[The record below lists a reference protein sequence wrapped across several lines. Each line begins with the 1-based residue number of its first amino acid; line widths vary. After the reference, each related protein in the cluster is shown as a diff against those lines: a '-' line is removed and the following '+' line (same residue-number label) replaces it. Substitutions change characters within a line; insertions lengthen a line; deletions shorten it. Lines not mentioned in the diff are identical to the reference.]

1 MRRVRRVALVLG
13 LAIGAVVL
21 TPAIA
26 SAHPLGNF
34 TVNRYEGIRV
44 GSDHVDEDYVVDMAE
59 IPTFQTKPRIDR
71 NGDGTVSAGEA
82 AAYVK
87 ATCAQ
92 LARGVHVGVD
102 GHAVTMR
109 ARDGGLTFPP
119 GQAGLSTLRLECRL
133 HARLDAGQAAGE
145 HRLTVVDTNLTD
157 RIGWR
162 EMTAVGDGAT
172 LQGSPLPTRSV
183 SNRLTAYPQNR
194 LQSAPD
200 VRRADIRF
208 RPGGSAAPTLA
219 VPIKSPTASVARGF
233 DQWTRSFTASVAA
246 RRLTLGLALVAL
258 AFGIGLGALHA
269 FAPGHGKTVMAAYLV
284 GERGTVR
291 DGLLIGVTVA
301 TTHTIGVLVLGLVLT
316 ASQTFAPE
324 SVYPWLGLASGVT
337 FVALGVALL
346 LGAMRRRR
354 GVGGLLLHGHHHVHP
369 HGHAH
374 DGHAH
379 HDHPH
384 HDHAHDGR
392 AHTAAHAHAAHLDHH
407 HDHDPVDAGDPGT
420 LSRRRLLTLGFAGG
434 LVPTPT
440 AIVVLLGAT
449 AIGRAWFGVALVLAY
464 GVGMA
469 ATLVGAGLLLARAR
483 RRFEL
488 RARGERFLRYATV
501 LPIATA
507 VVVTGSGLW
516 LVARAAASV

>member
-1 MRRVRRVALVLG
+1 MRRIRRIAVVLG

-44 GSDHVDEDYVVDMAE
+44 GSDHVDDDYVVDMAE

-71 NGDGTVSAGEA
+71 NGDGTVSPGEA
-82 AAYVK
+82 AVYVK

-92 LARGVHVGVD
+92 LARGVHLGVD
-102 GHAVTMR
+102 GHAVTLR

-133 HARLDAGQAAGE
+133 HATLDTGRAADE

-354 GVGGLLLHGHHHVHP
+354 GVGGLLHGHHHVHP
-369 HGHAH
+369 HAHAH

-379 HDHPH
+379 HDHAH
-384 HDHAHDGR
+384 HDESHASD
-392 AHTAAHAHAAHLDHH
+392 
-407 HDHDPVDAGDPGT
+407 HDHVEDTGT